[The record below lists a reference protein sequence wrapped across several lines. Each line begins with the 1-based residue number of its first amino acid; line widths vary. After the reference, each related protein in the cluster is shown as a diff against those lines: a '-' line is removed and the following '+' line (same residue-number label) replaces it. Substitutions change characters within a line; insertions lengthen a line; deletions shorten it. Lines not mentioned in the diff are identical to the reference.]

1 VHEEKRLIV
10 PSRSITFVA
19 ALLVTVLGALPA
31 EAQKLEKLSIGALA
45 LSSSGAVFIARDK
58 GYFREQGLDVETRIF
73 TAAQQVPVA
82 VTSGDV
88 DLGVTGLTAGFY
100 NLAGRG
106 ALEIIAAQSREAPGY
121 QLVAYMATNK
131 AYDGGFRSLKDFAGK
146 RVATTTTGSTFHYS
160 MGLLAQKYGFD
171 IKSVTLVA
179 LQSLTNMAAAFKGET
194 VDATLAPVTTA
205 RALEADGAG
214 KILGWV
220 GDETPWQLG
229 ALFTRPQVIQAKR
242 ATLEKFIRAYQKG
255 ARDYHIAFNARDKG
269 REVQGPGYD
278 EAIQILAQ
286 ALNQP
291 PDLVKIGLPYV
302 DPEARLDVGDIYNQV
317 AFWQSQNLVDKTVD
331 AKSILDLSFVKG
343 HFNLPK

>member
-1 VHEEKRLIV
+1 LVSSWFTALRWAAA
-10 PSRSITFVA
+10 VA
-19 ALLVTVLGALPA
+19 LVTVSVTPA
-31 EAQKLEKLSIGALA
+31 SAQKLDKITVGALA

-58 GYFREQGLDVETRIF
+58 GYFKEQGLDVETRIF

-88 DLGVTGLTAGFY
+88 DFGVTGLTAGFY

-106 ALEIIAAQSREAPGY
+106 ALKIIAAQSREAPGF
-121 QLVAYMATNK
+121 QLVAYMVTKK
-131 AYDGGFRSLKDFAGK
+131 AYDGGFTTLKDFAGK

-160 MGLLAQKYGFD
+160 IGLLAQKYGFD
-171 IKSVTLVA
+171 VKTVTLVA
-179 LQSLTNMAAAFKGET
+179 LQSLPNMAAAFKGET

-205 RALEADGAG
+205 RALLADGSG

-229 ALFTRPQVIQAKR
+229 ALFTRPQVIQGKR
-242 ATLEKFIRAYQKG
+242 AVVERFIRAYQKG
-255 ARDYHIAFNARDKG
+255 ARDYHLAFNARDKG
-269 REVQGPGYD
+269 QEVRGPGYD
-278 EAIQILAQ
+278 EAIEILSKAI
-286 ALNQP
+286 NQP
-291 PDLVKIGLPYV
+291 PNLVKIGLPYV

-317 AFWQSQNLVDKTVD
+317 AFWQSQNLVDKSVD

-343 HFNLPK
+343 HYNLPK